1 VPLSLQWVE
10 CKRLFQEA
18 ADLMDYDR
26 KKLKTMWGQ
35 FWAAH
40 QVSLHSVWRPLEYT
54 CTSSALSVFIHYIIM
69 CM

>member
-1 VPLSLQWVE
+1 MQVFSYVPFSLQWVE

-40 QVSLHSVWRPLEYT
+40 QVSRSVCGDR
-54 CTSSALSVFIHYIIM
+54 
-69 CM
+69 